1 MNITTKERLII
12 ALYLF
17 GCFLLV
23 ACHEAKAH
31 HEHCVV
37 SCEKTIVA
45 VVETDKESSNTESK
59 ESSE

>member
-1 MNITTKERLII
+1 MNTTKERLLI

-17 GCFLLV
+17 ASFLLI

-45 VVETDKESSNTESK
+45 VVETEEENSNKEIKESK
-59 ESSE
+59 E